1 MILRRSPAFYLTR
14 FGRSRVGRLAPYLVA
29 IVLGVCFSGILDW
42 IERQLTQP
50 PTPRRIRG
58 ASDG

>member
-42 IERQLTQP
+42 FERWVSTP
-50 PTPRRIRG
+50 NPPRRIR
-58 ASDG
+58 AVSDG